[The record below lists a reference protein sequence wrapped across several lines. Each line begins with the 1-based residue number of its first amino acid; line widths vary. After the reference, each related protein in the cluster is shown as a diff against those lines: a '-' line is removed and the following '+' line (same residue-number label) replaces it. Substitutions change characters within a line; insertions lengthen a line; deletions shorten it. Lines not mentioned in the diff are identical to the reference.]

1 MKIIYIGFI
10 IFIYPA
16 FVLADFDVGKKAIN
30 KVYDGDGLKV
40 KMRLAHIDAPEIE
53 GKCEYEKELAE
64 QARDYTQA
72 FVKYDNITIKVI
84 GTGRYGRPII
94 EVRSSQGYLNQLLVD
109 NGLARKYNGKRRSWC
124 NYVPE

>member
-1 MKIIYIGFI
+1 
-10 IFIYPA
+10 
-16 FVLADFDVGKKAIN
+16 
-30 KVYDGDGLKV
+30 
-40 KMRLAHIDAPEIE
+40 MRLAHIDAPEIE